1 MYLFVKHIQRLYNV
15 LPTAPIRFKSAT
27 MLEFFEISVN
37 FEISVSFSKKRFTR
51 KSEIPF
57 KLAQPDPVLLRFRG
71 PSGTL

>member
-1 MYLFVKHIQRLYNV
+1 M

-37 FEISVSFSKKRFTR
+37 FEIRFSFSKERSRR

-57 KLAQPDPVLLRFRG
+57 KFVQPDPVLVRFRG
-71 PSGTL
+71 PSGIQ